1 MNYKKNRART
11 GRAVARIAVAVAL
24 LGVSGVACADR
35 WGLQLGGGI
44 GDHDVKKGDI
54 AVVWDPNWSWWE
66 IGGWHFAFVAEGHV
80 SYWRYTGDAAIHS
93 NVWEFGATPVLRF
106 IKGSGYVRPFIEAGV
121 GVRLLTH
128 PTISSRYSMSTA
140 FQFADMVGI
149 GAQFGDRQ
157 QYQAGFRFQ
166 HESNAGIKHPN
177 PGINFSQLY
186 VQYNF

>member
-11 GRAVARIAVAVAL
+11 GRAVARIAVAAAL